1 MKYLFYNDISYLI
14 HNKIKIILLVLILPI
29 CSLLLNISS
38 DISIIEIL
46 MKSMGTNLSLD
57 YSGIVEVI
65 MYIFNLSWFLYL
77 ISEIYT
83 KDLTDNLENIF
94 LRIKPIKYIV
104 KKNLYFIIITV
115 FIKAIQYIL
124 MIGILMISK
133 NQTVI
138 DYELFKLIVVDTGYI
153 LLIQYIFL
161 FFYLIYILLGKKI
174 SFLITTIIILIAIV
188 PKNVWSI
195 CNYFYLI
202 FLSLILINI
211 LICWVFSK
219 YSKSI
224 IEKI

>member
-104 KKNLYFIIITV
+104 KKNLYFIID
-115 FIKAIQYIL
+115 Q
-124 MIGILMISK
+124 
-133 NQTVI
+133 
-138 DYELFKLIVVDTGYI
+138 
-153 LLIQYIFL
+153 
-161 FFYLIYILLGKKI
+161 
-174 SFLITTIIILIAIV
+174 
-188 PKNVWSI
+188 
-195 CNYFYLI
+195 
-202 FLSLILINI
+202 
-211 LICWVFSK
+211 
-219 YSKSI
+219 KSI
-224 IEKI
+224 